1 MLLAAAAYGQAVRLR
16 DAKIVV
22 VIRCT
27 QKLLRRVDASGSG
40 DVSSTTRLGDW
51 SANLL
56 GVRQQRFVLLVSEC
70 SRLPVLLP
78 ARDVRHIAQHLADAL
93 ALVLQALGV
102 SSFAIRRELEEMRES
117 VIASTNNRSVLGSVN
132 DFAKAAK
139 WRLHEEPDA
148 DLIAVALWLSETP
161 ILALG
166 GDSPDVLTRGLLK

>member
-1 MLLAAAAYGQAVRLR
+1 M
-16 DAKIVV
+16 V

-27 QKLLRRVDASGSG
+27 QKLLKRFEPSRSREAL
-40 DVSSTTRLGDW
+40 STTRLGDW

-56 GVRQQRFVLLVSEC
+56 GVRQQRFVLLVSAR

-78 ARDVRHIAQHLADAL
+78 ARDVKHIAEHLARVL
-93 ALVLQALGV
+93 ATPLPALGV
-102 SSFAIRRELEEMRES
+102 PALAIRRELAEMDES

-139 WRLHEEPDA
+139 WRLSEEPDT
-148 DLIAVALWLSETP
+148 DLIAMALWLSETP

-166 GDSPDVLTRGLLK
+166 GSSPEVLTRGLLQ